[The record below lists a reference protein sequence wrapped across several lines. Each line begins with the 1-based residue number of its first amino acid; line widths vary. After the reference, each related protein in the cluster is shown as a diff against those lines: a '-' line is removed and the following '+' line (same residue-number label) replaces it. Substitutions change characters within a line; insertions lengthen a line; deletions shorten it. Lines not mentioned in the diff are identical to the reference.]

1 MILWSLN
8 KDTLSHLLG
17 EHHMNKTFLSVN
29 DGWSNMIQTKD
40 ISLCDLFLP
49 TDGLPGTA
57 PLALS
62 PVLRTAQPLASLATP
77 TTPSPAPVASL
88 TVPSSTAA
96 AAPETTSAAGGDE
109 GHSKLDSPSEPD
121 LPEPDAEPEAETD
134 AETEEEKA
142 RRLLYCSLCKVA
154 VNSASQLEAHNSG
167 ERRVP
172 RFAANVE
179 SLSGWQTF
187 FFLPQT
193 WNKTTKVR
201 LALLY
206 EWGVYLLVVFF
217 SVNTDSAWLF
227 HSMLWNFHVSICV
240 EIIFSVSQCFLWGRL
255 LSAGFLQC
263 SSVCLSLL

>member
-1 MILWSLN
+1 MEQC
-8 KDTLSHLLG
+8 D
-17 EHHMNKTFLSVN
+17 
-29 DGWSNMIQTKD
+29 SNQRH
-40 ISLCDLFLP
+40 LFLL

-77 TTPSPAPVASL
+77 TTPTPAPAASL
-88 TVPSSTAA
+88 AVPSSTAA

-109 GHSKLDSPSEPD
+109 GHSKLNSPSEPD

-172 RFAANVE
+172 RFAAN
-179 SLSGWQTF
+179 F
-187 FFLPQT
+187 FPQT
-193 WNKTTKVR
+193 
-201 LALLY
+201 
-206 EWGVYLLVVFF
+206 
-217 SVNTDSAWLF
+217 
-227 HSMLWNFHVSICV
+227 
-240 EIIFSVSQCFLWGRL
+240 
-255 LSAGFLQC
+255 
-263 SSVCLSLL
+263 

>member
-1 MILWSLN
+1 MEQC
-8 KDTLSHLLG
+8 D
-17 EHHMNKTFLSVN
+17 
-29 DGWSNMIQTKD
+29 SNQRH
-40 ISLCDLFLP
+40 LFLP

-57 PLALS
+57 PIALS

-77 TTPSPAPVASL
+77 TTPTPAPAASL

-109 GHSKLDSPSEPD
+109 GHSKLNSPSEPD

-172 RFAANVE
+172 RFAAN
-179 SLSGWQTF
+179 
-187 FFLPQT
+187 
-193 WNKTTKVR
+193 
-201 LALLY
+201 
-206 EWGVYLLVVFF
+206 FF
-217 SVNTDSAWLF
+217 SPKLETK
-227 HSMLWNFHVSICV
+227 
-240 EIIFSVSQCFLWGRL
+240 QK
-255 LSAGFLQC
+255 
-263 SSVCLSLL
+263 

>member
-8 KDTLSHLLG
+8 KNTLSHLLG

-167 ERRVP
+167 ERHAKICCKRGE
-172 RFAANVE
+172 FE
-179 SLSGWQTF
+179 WMTDL

-193 WNKTTKVR
+193 WNKTKVR

>member
-8 KDTLSHLLG
+8 KNTLSHLLG

-121 LPEPDAEPEAETD
+121 LPEPDAEPEAETG

-187 FFLPQT
+187 FFSPKLE
-193 WNKTTKVR
+193 TKK
-201 LALLY
+201 
-206 EWGVYLLVVFF
+206 
-217 SVNTDSAWLF
+217 
-227 HSMLWNFHVSICV
+227 
-240 EIIFSVSQCFLWGRL
+240 QK
-255 LSAGFLQC
+255 
-263 SSVCLSLL
+263 